1 MRGERGFMMMEVLA
15 ALTLFAIVLTGLVP
29 LLVSSTQGM
38 DQGRRTTAATILA
51 RDKIEEI
58 RSTDYAAVAAG
69 VDKITET
76 GSGASY
82 DRVWIVGAGPTGD
95 TQIVTVTVDWTD
107 RTSHQVSLQTL
118 ITP

>member
-1 MRGERGFMMMEVLA
+1 MRRERGFMMMEVLA

-29 LLVSSTQGM
+29 LLVSSTRGM

-51 RDKIEEI
+51 RDTIEEI
-58 RSTDYAAVAAG
+58 RSMDFAAVGGGA
-69 VDKITET
+69 DEITEA

-82 DRVWIVGAGPTGD
+82 ERAWTVGAGPTGD
-95 TQIVTVTVDWTD
+95 TQLITVTVDWID
-107 RTSHQVSLQTL
+107 RSSHQVSLQTL